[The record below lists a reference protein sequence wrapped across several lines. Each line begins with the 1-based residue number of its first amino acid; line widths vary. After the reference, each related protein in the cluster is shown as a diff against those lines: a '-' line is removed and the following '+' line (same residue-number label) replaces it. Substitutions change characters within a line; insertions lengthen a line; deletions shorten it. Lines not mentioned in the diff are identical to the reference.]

1 MTTIEKI
8 RSIEKEILRSGTA
21 TKEDYDFLKIC
32 LNSID
37 TQILSFAGTVIT
49 QHDRWLLELADRY
62 KTLNIYAKQVM
73 APLIAGA
80 HHHQAQRAI
89 FKEYLI
95 TSNKRLQKI
104 ILISLT
110 EARYMLF
117 PLVLEGLH
125 ILSDRNKDRMIDFF
139 HRVGLAEMKPHLALF
154 PVIPKERFFREVFGD
169 DAIDE
174 IYK

>member
-8 RSIEKEILRSGTA
+8 RGIEKEILHSGT
-21 TKEDYDFLKIC
+21 TSKEDSDFLKIC

-37 TQILSFAGTVIT
+37 TQILSYAGIVLT
-49 QHDRWLLELADRY
+49 QHTEWLLEIADRY
-62 KTLNIYAKQVM
+62 KHLNIHAKQVL

-80 HHHQAQRAI
+80 HHHQSQRAI
-89 FKEYLI
+89 FKEYL
-95 TSNKRLQKI
+95 TTNNKRLQKI

-110 EARYMLF
+110 NARFMLM

-125 ILSDRNKDRMIDFF
+125 LLSDRNKERLTEFVLE
-139 HRVGLAEMKPHLALF
+139 VGLSEMKPHLALF

-169 DAIDE
+169 EAIDE
-174 IYK
+174 IYQ